1 MAISMSGISSGLD
14 TDSIVA
20 ALVSTYSEE
29 VTSLENEQTLL
40 GWEQEA
46 WQDVNSDIYSFYNT
60 VSSMRFDSAYQQIV
74 STSNDTS
81 VLNVTSGTSSVLGSQ
96 TAYVTSLASAAYI
109 TGGKI
114 EEAEDGSTKVSDL
127 VDLGEDET
135 SSFNVTDASG
145 NLMGT
150 VTIDANTTLDNIAS
164 QLSSYGLTASYDAA
178 NGRFFISS
186 ASTGTENQ
194 FTLEAADEDGEA
206 ILAGLKLTEDSGAS
220 IQDATDATLF
230 LNGAE
235 FTSSTNTFSINGMTF
250 TASGVSEQDASGNYK
265 SLTINTAIDYQGIYD
280 MIKDLINEYSALVNQ
295 LDTLY
300 NADDADGYNPLS
312 DDEKAAM
319 TETEIEDWET
329 YIKDGLLSGNST
341 INTVMYSM
349 YSTMINGFSV
359 NGSNMYL
366 SDFGIGTLSYFTA
379 ADNEKHA
386 YYIDGDSDS
395 AYTASNEDKLMGMI
409 ASDPD
414 TVINFF
420 TQLSQSLW
428 STLDTQMKSTDLSSV
443 YKVYNDKQMQTD
455 YDDYTS
461 KIATAETKL
470 STWEQYWY
478 DKFTAMEVALATLSS
493 TESAISSLFSM

>member
-60 VSSMRFDSAYQQIV
+60 VSSLRFDSAYEQIV

-96 TAYVTSLASAAYI
+96 TAYVTSMASAAYI
-109 TGGKI
+109 TGGQLD
-114 EEAEDGSTKVSDL
+114 ADDGSTKVNDL
-127 VDLGEDET
+127 LNLDEDAT
-135 SSFNVTDASG
+135 SSFEVKDASG
-145 NLMGT
+145 ELMGT
-150 VTIDANTTLDNIAS
+150 VTIDANTTLDSIAS

-194 FTLEAADEDGEA
+194 FTLEATDAAGEE
-206 ILAGLKLTEDSGAS
+206 ILARLGLSEEGDAS
-220 IQDATDATLF
+220 IQDATDAVMF

-250 TASGVSEQDASGNYK
+250 TASGVSEQNADGTYK
-265 SLTINTAIDYQGIYD
+265 SLTINTEVDYQGIYD
-280 MIKDLINEYSALVNQ
+280 TIKNLINEYSALVNQ

-300 NADDADGYNPLS
+300 NADDADGYDPLS
-312 DDEKAAM
+312 DDEKASM

-329 YIKDGLLSGNST
+329 YIKEGLLSGDST
-341 INTVMYSM
+341 INTVMYSV

-359 NGSNMYL
+359 NGSDMYL
-366 SDFGIGTLSYFTA
+366 SDFGIGTLSYFAA

-395 AYTASNEDKLMGMI
+395 AYTSANEDKLMGMI

-414 TVINFF
+414 TVIDFF

-428 STLDTQMKSTDLSSV
+428 TTLDTQMKSTDLSSV

-455 YDDYTS
+455 YDDYTTQ
-461 KIATAETKL
+461 ITTAETKL
-470 STWEQYWY
+470 STWETYWY